1 MTKRALAL
9 AAGLAAMLLPL
20 ATSAQDVKLTAT
32 AGVIRVDTDPE
43 LPLSR
48 LDIPPEND
56 GFGGAE
62 RAEADNATTGRFLG
76 HAYETLLIDTTPED
90 AVAALEAALADGVR
104 LFVALAPAETLLAL
118 ADRAAEDGAF
128 VLNAQARDT
137 VLRQEECRA
146 NVFHIAPSR
155 AMLADGLAQ
164 YMVWKKWTDWV
175 IVEGSNPPDKAMGEA
190 FANAAKKFGIDVVD
204 RLIFEDTGRARR
216 SDSGHVLVQRQIP
229 TFMQSA
235 DDHDVVVV
243 ADESAYFGSYMPY
256 RTWSPRPVA
265 GEAGLIVRSWH
276 PGHEAWGATQLQ
288 RRFERDQGRRM
299 TELDYQAWVALRVI
313 GEAVTRTNSA
323 DPLVIA
329 DYIRSDAFEIAAFKG
344 EGLTFRP
351 WNQQLRQG
359 VLLADGPLVVT
370 VSPQEEFLHERTRLD
385 TLGIDEPES
394 TCSFE

>member
-1 MTKRALAL
+1 MRGRALAFV
-9 AAGLAAMLLPL
+9 AGLAALGASAP
-20 ATSAQDVKLTAT
+20 TQAQDAKFIVTA
-32 AGVIRVDTDPE
+32 AVLRVDVSAE

-48 LDIPPEND
+48 LDIPPDND
-56 GFGGAE
+56 GFAGAE

-76 HAYETLLIDTTPED
+76 HAYETRFVDTTPEE
-90 AVAALEAALADGVR
+90 AVAALEAAMTEGVR

-118 ADRAAEDGAF
+118 ADRAAQDGAI
-128 VLNAQARDT
+128 VINAQARDMS
-137 VLRQEECRA
+137 LRQEECRA
-146 NVFHIAPSR
+146 NVFHVAPSR

-175 IVEGSNPPDKAMGEA
+175 LVEGSNPPDVAMGEA
-190 FANAAKKFGIDVVD
+190 YASAARKFGIEIVD
-204 RLIFEDTGRARR
+204 RLVFEDTGRARR

-256 RTWSPRPVA
+256 RTWAPRPVA
-265 GEAGLIVRSWH
+265 GDAGLIARSWH

-288 RRFERDQGRRM
+288 RRFEGDHNRRM
-299 TELDYQAWVALRVI
+299 TEIDYQTWLALRVI
-313 GEAVTRTNSA
+313 GEAVTRTDSA
-323 DPLVIA
+323 DPAVLA

-359 VLLADGPLVVT
+359 VILADGPLVVT

>member
-1 MTKRALAL
+1 MIGRALAL
-9 AAGLAAMLLPL
+9 VAGLAALGASAP
-20 ATSAQDVKLTAT
+20 TEAQDVKFTVAAAVL
-32 AGVIRVDTDPE
+32 RVDASAE

-48 LDIPPEND
+48 LDIPPDND
-56 GFGGAE
+56 GFAGAE

-76 HAYETLLIDTTPED
+76 HAYETRFVDTTPEE
-90 AVAALEAALADGVR
+90 AVAALEAAMAEGVR

-118 ADRAAEDGAF
+118 ADRAAQDGAL
-128 VLNAQARDT
+128 VINAQARDMS
-137 VLRQEECRA
+137 LREGECRA
-146 NVFHIAPSR
+146 NVFHVAPSR

-175 IVEGSNPPDKAMGEA
+175 LVEGSNPPDVEMGEA
-190 FANAAKKFGIDVVD
+190 YASAARKFGIEIVD
-204 RLIFEDTGRARR
+204 RLVFEDTGRARR

-256 RTWSPRPVA
+256 RTWAPRPVA
-265 GEAGLIVRSWH
+265 GDAGLIARSWH
-276 PGHEAWGATQLQ
+276 PGHESWGATQLQ
-288 RRFERDQGRRM
+288 RRFEGDHNRRM
-299 TELDYQAWVALRVI
+299 TEIDYQTWLALRVI
-313 GEAVTRTNSA
+313 GEAVTRTDSA
-323 DPLVIA
+323 DPAVLA

-359 VLLADGPLVVT
+359 VILADGPLVVT